1 MLMGTHLLSTVE
13 VITDEVIQRLQE
25 KWFEESNLKSIDKFH
40 LIMNVNVPI
49 TITIGPEETYTKR
62 LFKTA
67 SNKIHALAG
76 ILPLMSLSKTKR
88 IMHRSAQLNCC
99 LEICNHFHKILRHFD
114 ALPNFLFPTSETMRD
129 YYELPHELPNDLRLR
144 KLGNIKK
151 VPKPHGIIPK
161 RPVLL
166 PKRKLS

>member
-62 LFKTA
+62 LCKTA

-76 ILPLMSLSKTKR
+76 ILPLMSLSKTKS

-99 LEICNHFHKILRHFD
+99 LEIYNHFHKILRHFD
-114 ALPNFLFPTSETMRD
+114 ALPNFLNMVYTSCLTSCRTTYD
-129 YYELPHELPNDLRLR
+129 
-144 KLGNIKK
+144 
-151 VPKPHGIIPK
+151 
-161 RPVLL
+161 
-166 PKRKLS
+166 